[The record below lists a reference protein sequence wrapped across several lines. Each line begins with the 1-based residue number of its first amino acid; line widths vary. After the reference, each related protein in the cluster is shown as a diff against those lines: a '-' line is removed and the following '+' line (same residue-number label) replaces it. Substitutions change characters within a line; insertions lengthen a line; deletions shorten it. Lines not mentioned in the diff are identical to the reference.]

1 MKKASLP
8 KKIIILVLVL
18 AVPGF
23 LYYLLTV
30 GGKNRY
36 KPLPVFGEKQVAKT
50 THKVKGKDIPDTI
63 YHKLPDF
70 NLTDQNGNKVDLS
83 TFNNKIFVI
92 NFFYTACPSVCK
104 LMNENVNALDSIY
117 SRNKMIYFVSVTVD
131 PKNDDIAGLK
141 QYASTFKHLSAK
153 RLFLTGDTATIYNLA
168 RKGLLV
174 DAIQAG
180 PKDFIYSDKLVLIDG
195 EKRIRGY
202 YTGAQT
208 AEVDRLND
216 EIKVLISDEL
226 RKNDTPLY

>member
-1 MKKASLP
+1 MKNSSLP

-36 KPLPVFGEKQVAKT
+36 KPLPIFGEKQVAKT

-70 NLTDQNGNKVDLS
+70 ELTDQNGNKVNLK
-83 TFNNKIFVI
+83 TFDNKIFVI
-92 NFFYTACPSVCK
+92 NFFYAGCPSVCT
-104 LMNENVNALDSIY
+104 LMNENMNALDSIY
-117 SRNKMIYFVSVTVD
+117 SKNKMTYFVSVTVD
-131 PKNDDIAGLK
+131 PKDDDIAGLK
-141 QYASTFKHLSAK
+141 KYAANFKHLSPK

-168 RKGLLV
+168 RKGLFV
-174 DAIQAG
+174 DAIQTG
-180 PKDFIYSDKLVLIDG
+180 PKDFNYSDKLILIDG

-202 YTGAQT
+202 YPGAQP
-208 AEVDRLND
+208 AGIDLLND
-216 EIKVLISDEL
+216 EIKVLITAEI